1 MIKIKSSLIAP
12 SLALL
17 LCTNLYAAETYSL
30 NSMSLKDA
38 LQEVAKISKLSYFA
52 DESLIQGKKAP
63 SIKDIDG
70 TQNALNKLLK
80 DTKLKAVIQNG
91 TIIIKKDETKNE
103 EFSATLPTIYIE
115 AMEEDDITKGYVKYE
130 NASITRN
137 NATLKETPQTINT
150 LNIEKNKNYGTNDLT
165 SILQGV
171 AGVTSVQDAR
181 ADNIYIRGF
190 TADGSDIYRDGIRE
204 SGQVHR
210 STANIERIEI
220 LKGPASLLYGR
231 SNGGGVVNMVSKYAN
246 FGSTNNVGVT
256 LGSFEKASLSLD
268 INQQP
273 SENVAVRVVAD
284 IGKNGSH
291 RDSLQEDIETKSRM
305 LSPSVTVNINDNITW
320 TGQYTYDT
328 TDRDSDRGP
337 SKSVYEE
344 MGISGDTAFHH
355 DGGFINDK
363 LQILRSSLDYTI
375 NNNLNLKWDLAYRE
389 AEQDFSNFYNGS
401 YDESTGLLTQSYS
414 WQETEFN
421 TLSNSVTLN
430 SEVKI
435 AGFFNR
441 ITTGIDY
448 SKEERNNDVKYE
460 SDYATFDPFDSSS
473 WDNSVDIDSLAKG
486 FDRENDGVTYGVFI
500 EDIIEFTP
508 QFKLI
513 LGARFDKYKFKS
525 LYKTTGDVGTYDG
538 DSFSPRVG
546 VVYDVNND
554 HTLYASYNKSFS
566 PYGGQ
571 SYLGISAT
579 TNESEYNT
587 DPEYNEQYEVG
598 LKSDWLDGKLNTT
611 LSFYQI
617 THYNERYQPDDDDPE
632 YWAVKGEE
640 QSEGVELN
648 IIGQVYNDI
657 YVRSSLGLMN
667 AKVIENKDEPEEEG
681 RYLEN
686 TARVNGNIFVRY
698 APSNQSFY
706 AETGVTY
713 VGDRY
718 DYDNDGNEDNL
729 GSYTK
734 VDALFGWKYNK
745 KTNVTLAIS
754 NLFDENYWSSTRMT
768 GTPRSF
774 TARLNYKF

>member
-1 MIKIKSSLIAP
+1 MKIRKNLLVASSF
-12 SLALL
+12 ALL
-17 LCTNLYAAETYSL
+17 FSVNLFAQDAYTIQ
-30 NSMSLKDA
+30 NKTLKEA
-38 LQEVAKISKLSYFA
+38 LEIISKKSNLSYITN
-52 DESLIQGKKAP
+52 D
-63 SIKDIDG
+63 
-70 TQNALNKLLK
+70 KLLESQK
-80 DTKLKAVIQNG
+80 TNNVKNIEGLEETLKVLLKGTGLKA
-91 TIIIKKDETKNE
+91 IIKNDAIVIIKEETKNKI
-103 EFSATLPTIYIE
+103 FSAVLPTVDIE
-115 AMEEDDITKGYVKYE
+115 AMEEDDITKGYVQYE

-231 SNGGGVVNMVSKYAN
+231 SNGGGVINMVSKYAN

-256 LGSFEKASLSLD
+256 LGSFDKGSLSLD

-273 SENVAVRVVAD
+273 SENVAVRFVSE
-284 IGKNGSH
+284 IGKSGSH
-291 RDSLQEDIETKSRM
+291 RDSLQEDIESKSIM
-305 LSPSVTVNINDNITW
+305 FSPSVTVNINDNITW

-355 DGGFINDK
+355 DGDFINDK

-375 NNNLNLKWDLAYRE
+375 NNNLDLKWNLAYRE
-389 AEQDFSNFYNGS
+389 AEQNFSNFYSGS
-401 YDESTGLLTQSYS
+401 YDESTGLLTQNYS

-421 TLSNSVTLN
+421 TLSNNVTLN
-430 SEVKI
+430 AEVKI
-435 AGFFNR
+435 AGFLNR
-441 ITTGIDY
+441 LTTGIDI

-460 SDYATFDPFDSSS
+460 SGYATFDPYDSSS
-473 WDNSVDIDSLAKG
+473 WDNSVDIDSLSSG
-486 FDRENDGVTYGVFI
+486 FDRENTGITYGVFV

-508 QFKLI
+508 QLKLI
-513 LGARFDKYKFKS
+513 LGARFDMYKFETLDKD
-525 LYKTTGDVGTYDG
+525 TDEVGSYDG
-538 DSFSPRVG
+538 DSISPRIG
-546 VVYDVNND
+546 IVYDVNDD

-571 SYLGISAT
+571 SYLGVSASKD
-579 TNESEYNT
+579 ESLYNT
-587 DPEYNEQYEVG
+587 EPEYNEQYEVG
-598 LKSDWLDGKLNTT
+598 IKSDWLNGKLNTT
-611 LSFYQI
+611 LSLFQI
-617 THYNERYQPDDDDPE
+617 THYNERYQPDDSDPE

-640 QSEGVELN
+640 KSEGLELN
-648 IIGQVYNDI
+648 IIGQVYDDI
-657 YVRSSLGLMN
+657 YLRTSLGLMN

-686 TARVNGNIFVRY
+686 TAKVNGNIFVRY

-706 AETGVTY
+706 AEAGVTY

-718 DYDNDGNEDNL
+718 DYDDGEEDNL

-745 KTNVTLAIS
+745 KTNITLAIS
-754 NLFDENYWSSTRMT
+754 NLFDENYWSSSSMT
-768 GTPRSF
+768 GEPRSF
-774 TARLNYKF
+774 TTRLNYKF

>member
-1 MIKIKSSLIAP
+1 MKLSKNMLAAS
-12 SLALL
+12 SLALMFSV
-17 LCTNLYAAETYSL
+17 NLFAQDAYTIQ
-30 NSMSLKDA
+30 NKTLKEA
-38 LQEVAKISKLSYFA
+38 LEIISKKSHLSYIA
-52 DESLIQGKKAP
+52 ND
-63 SIKDIDG
+63 
-70 TQNALNKLLK
+70 KLLQSQK
-80 DTKLKAVIQNG
+80 TNNVIDIKGLEETLKVLLKGTGLKA
-91 TIIIKKDETKNE
+91 IIKNDAIVIVKIEAKNE
-103 EFSATLPTIYIE
+103 EFSAVLPTVYIE
-115 AMEEDDITKGYVKYE
+115 AMEEDDITKGYVQYE

-190 TADGSDIYRDGIRE
+190 TADGSDIYRDGVRE

-231 SNGGGVVNMVSKYAN
+231 SNGGGVINMVSKYAN
-246 FGSTNNVGVT
+246 FSSTNNVGLT
-256 LGSFEKASLSLD
+256 LGSFDTASLNLD
-268 INQQP
+268 INQQV
-273 SENVAVRVVAD
+273 SENVAARIVAD

-291 RDSLQEDIETKSRM
+291 RDSLQEDIENTRKM
-305 LSPSVTVNINDNITW
+305 FSPSVTVNINDNMTW

-355 DGGFINDK
+355 DGDYINDK

-375 NNNLNLKWDLAYRE
+375 NNNLDLTWNLAYRE
-389 AEQDFSNFYNGS
+389 AEQNFANFYNGS
-401 YDESTGLLTQSYS
+401 YDESTKLLTQSYS

-421 TLSNSVTLN
+421 TLSNALTLN
-430 SEVKI
+430 AEVKI
-435 AGFFNR
+435 AGFLNR
-441 ITTGIDY
+441 LTTGLDY
-448 SKEERNNDVKYE
+448 SKEERNNDVKYQ
-460 SDYATFDPFDSSS
+460 SNYATFDPFDSSS
-473 WDNSVDIDSLAKG
+473 WDNSADISSLSRS
-486 FDRENDGVTYGVFI
+486 FDRENDGITYGVFL
-500 EDIIEFTP
+500 EDIIELTP
-508 QFKLI
+508 QLKLI

-525 LYKTTGDVGTYDG
+525 LYKDTGDVGSYSG

-546 VVYDVNND
+546 LVYDVNEA

-571 SYLGISAT
+571 SYLGINAT
-579 TNESEYNT
+579 TDSAEYNSE
-587 DPEYNEQYEVG
+587 PEYNEQYEVG

-611 LSFYQI
+611 LSLYQI
-617 THYNERYQPDDDDPE
+617 THYNERYQPDDNDPE
-632 YWAVKGEE
+632 YWATKGEE
-640 QSEGVELN
+640 RSEGIELN

-667 AKVIENKDEPEEEG
+667 AKVVENKDEPEEEG

-686 TARVNGNIFVRY
+686 TAKVNGNIFVKY

-706 AETGVTY
+706 TEAGITY

-718 DYDNDGNEDNL
+718 DYDNDGEEDNL

-734 VDALFGWKYNK
+734 VDTLFGWKYNK
-745 KTNVTLAIS
+745 QTNITLAIS
-754 NLFDENYWSSTRMT
+754 NLFDKHYWSSTRMT
-768 GTPRSF
+768 GSPRSF